1 MGNRL
6 VNSYAAFQKKK
17 IITWIS
23 GRVEFQH
30 LAE

>member
-6 VNSYAAFQKKK
+6 VNSHADFQKK